1 MKVIQ
6 MEMPLE
12 EEIKLFEKTV
22 VRNGFSTSTDTQG
35 DEEAALM
42 RRAVPPTVRK
52 DKAEVGA

>member
-6 MEMPLE
+6 TEMPLE

-22 VRNGFSTSTDTQG
+22 VRNSLSTSTDTQG
-35 DEEAALM
+35 DEEAAMM
-42 RRAVPPTVRK
+42 RRAPTVRK